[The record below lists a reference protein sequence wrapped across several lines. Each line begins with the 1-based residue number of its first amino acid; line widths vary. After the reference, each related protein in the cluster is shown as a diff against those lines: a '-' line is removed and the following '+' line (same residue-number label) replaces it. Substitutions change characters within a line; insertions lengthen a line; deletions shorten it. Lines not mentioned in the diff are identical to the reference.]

1 MTKRLE
7 EIFSLLPSCEVFAD
21 IGCDHGYIS
30 RKMLDSGKANKVLFA
45 DISAKCLEKAS
56 ALLDDYVKSGRA
68 EGYVANGFSGL
79 PDCDLALI
87 AGMGGEEIIFIIN
100 SAKNLPNSIV
110 LQPMKNTEKVRES
123 LVKLGF
129 RIERDYT
136 FIADE
141 KFYDLILANKGKD
154 YLTED
159 EILFGR
165 TNLKEKPKAFIEKI
179 SKRKK
184 AVQGFIENPQISE
197 ENKKS
202 FEIEL
207 ERLEKLC

>member
-30 RKMLDSGKANKVLFA
+30 RKMLDSGKAKKVLFA

-56 ALLDDYVKSGRA
+56 VLLEDYVKRGRA
-68 EGYVANGFSGL
+68 EGYVANGFKGL

-87 AGMGGEEIIFIIN
+87 AGMGGEEIISIIN
-100 SAKNLPNSIV
+100 SAQTLPKSIV

-123 LVKLGF
+123 LLKLGF
-129 RIERDYT
+129 KIVKDYT

-141 KFYDLILANKGKD
+141 KFYDLILANVGKD
-154 YLTED
+154 SLTED

-165 TNLKEKPKAFIEKI
+165 TNLKEKPSAFIEKI

-184 AVQGFIENPQISE
+184 ALLGFIENPQISE